1 MANTRS
7 AEKRIRQTEIHR
19 ARNRAQ
25 RTQMRSAVKDLR
37 GALAEGEID
46 KAKEL
51 LPQTLSLID
60 RTAQKSAIHTRTA
73 DRTKARLARAVAAA
87 SAEKS

>member
-25 RTQMRSAVKDLR
+25 RAQMRTAVKELR
-37 GALAEGEID
+37 GALANGEVE
-46 KAKEL
+46 KAQEL
-51 LPQTLSLID
+51 LPQTLGLID
-60 RTAQKSAIHTRTA
+60 RTAQKSAIHSRTA
-73 DRTKARLARAVAAA
+73 DRTKSRLARAVAAA
-87 SAEKS
+87 SNK

>member
-7 AEKRIRQTEIHR
+7 AEKRIRQSEIHR

-25 RTQMRSAVKDLR
+25 RAQMRTAVKDLR
-37 GALAEGEID
+37 AALAQDEVE
-46 KAKEL
+46 KAQEL
-51 LPQTLSLID
+51 LPGTLSLVD

-73 DRTKARLARAVAAA
+73 DRTKSRLAGAVAAA
-87 SAEKS
+87 ITKKS